1 MNECESRDDLVQLVR
16 YIYIAGRNAKLSMN
30 ICGGRVPFGPLDR
43 CRRRSLLLGVG
54 YPLGSSPGIIY
65 VVPVTSRSR
74 YQRSCVYCVLCTHT
88 TIHIYGIYSMTSHTT
103 TTTTTTSNNPMVTVV
118 IFALLPVSVVLL
130 LLHYYDGNI
139 PLPVVFLVWFVLD
152 RAAAVTMERIL
163 ASNNNDDDDI
173 NNNNNDRRHV
183 ARCTGTL

>member
-1 MNECESRDDLVQLVR
+1 MNEWMNVNHDTIWFNSFD
-16 YIYIAGRNAKLSMN
+16 IYILLVGMQNCQW
-30 ICGGRVPFGPLDR
+30 IYVPFGPLDR

-130 LLHYYDGNI
+130 LLQYYDGNI

-163 ASNNNDDDDI
+163 ASNNDDDDI
-173 NNNNNDRRHV
+173 NNNNDRRHV
-183 ARCTGTL
+183 ARCTGT